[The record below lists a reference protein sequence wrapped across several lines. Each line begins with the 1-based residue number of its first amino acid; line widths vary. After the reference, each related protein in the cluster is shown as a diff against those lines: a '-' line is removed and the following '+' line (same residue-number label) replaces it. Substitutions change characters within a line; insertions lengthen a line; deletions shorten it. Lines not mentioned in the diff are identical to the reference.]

1 MLNTKDIYVSLLKGA
16 IFGIIIADVCSTVG
30 YNTQGGA
37 KNVGESTTK
46 SAILCT
52 VYLLVADLIIGF
64 LFYGASIG

>member
-1 MLNTKDIYVSLLKGA
+1 MLNTKDIYISLLKAGVFGA
-16 IFGIIIADVCSTVG
+16 IIADVCSTVG

-52 VYLLVADLIIGF
+52 VYLLVADLLIGF
-64 LFYGASIG
+64 LFYTAGS